1 MSKVFL
7 KTSSFFL
14 KCLITAQLNIGFLI
28 IQHLELEISD
38 LENVDGIH
46 EKKTILIVNSFE
58 ILGQIQIAEI

>member
-1 MSKVFL
+1 MMSKVFL

-46 EKKTILIVNSFE
+46 VKR
-58 ILGQIQIAEI
+58 QY